1 MNFVKFFIILI
12 SFCFCQ
18 TPSSIDSIVYFQ
30 MLRLKSKMD
39 IDPICWQDTRE
50 GYLRNRT
57 ARFCDLTLDK
67 LGKIET
73 EELVK
78 ANYPVLDS
86 LVASVNDGQ
95 EFKLVETPKRNYQFN
110 YFYSSSSKP

>member
-1 MNFVKFFIILI
+1 
-12 SFCFCQ
+12 
-18 TPSSIDSIVYFQ
+18 

-57 ARFCDLTLDK
+57 VRFCDLTLDK

-73 EELVK
+73 EELVRT
-78 ANYPVLDS
+78 NYPVLDS
-86 LVASVNDGQ
+86 LVASVKDGH
-95 EFKLVETPKRNYQFN
+95 EFKVVKKPIRNHQFN

>member
-1 MNFVKFFIILI
+1 
-12 SFCFCQ
+12 
-18 TPSSIDSIVYFQ
+18 
-30 MLRLKSKMD
+30 MD

-67 LGKIET
+67 LGEIET

-86 LVASVNDGQ
+86 LVASVKDGL

>member
-1 MNFVKFFIILI
+1 
-12 SFCFCQ
+12 
-18 TPSSIDSIVYFQ
+18 
-30 MLRLKSKMD
+30 MLLLKSKMD
-39 IDPICWQDTRE
+39 IDPISWQDTRE

-73 EELVK
+73 KELVR

-86 LVASVNDGQ
+86 LVASVNDLQ
-95 EFKLVETPKRNYQFN
+95 EFKLVEIPKRHYQFN

>member
-1 MNFVKFFIILI
+1 
-12 SFCFCQ
+12 
-18 TPSSIDSIVYFQ
+18 
-30 MLRLKSKMD
+30 MD

-57 ARFCDLTLDK
+57 VRFCDLTLDK

-73 EELVK
+73 EELVRI
-78 ANYPVLDS
+78 NYPVLDS
-86 LVASVNDGQ
+86 LFASVKYGQ
-95 EFKLVETPKRNYQFN
+95 EFKVVKKPKRNYQFN

>member
-1 MNFVKFFIILI
+1 MKFIKSFIIFI
-12 SFCFCQ
+12 SFCACQ
-18 TPSSIDSIVYFQ
+18 NRSSIDSVVYFQ
-30 MLRLKSKMD
+30 MLLLKSKMD
-39 IDPICWQDTRE
+39 IDPISWQDTRE

-67 LGKIET
+67 LGKTET
-73 EELVK
+73 EELVRT
-78 ANYPVLDS
+78 NYPIIDS

-95 EFKLVETPKRNYQFN
+95 EFILKETPKRNYQFN

>member
-1 MNFVKFFIILI
+1 
-12 SFCFCQ
+12 
-18 TPSSIDSIVYFQ
+18 

-39 IDPICWQDTRE
+39 IDPICWQDTRK
-50 GYLRNRT
+50 GYLRNTT
-57 ARFCDLTLDK
+57 ARLCDLTLDK

-73 EELVK
+73 EELVRT
-78 ANYPVLDS
+78 NYPIIDS

-95 EFKLVETPKRNYQFN
+95 EFRLKEIPKINYQFN